1 MKREPKRMET
11 NPGSPNK
18 AEKERSKRI
27 SSTDEGTAYNSSRN
41 DGIKALKN
49 MFTSKFF

>member
-27 SSTDEGTAYNSSRN
+27 SSTDEGTAYNASRN
-41 DGIKALKN
+41 DGIKALK
-49 MFTSKFF
+49 KKYVHK